1 MYKTFSQNDLF
12 GCLLENNQ
20 FCIHKCSKISNIFH
34 LLLSTMVL
42 IIRPLTT
49 TFMYQIIWLIEWW
62 TRQQAEKVLGVG
74 LFSLLH
80 FFFCIRYNQVWCTCR
95 AFEHVHPAC
104 YDSHVILFIGAVC
117 YSDKYVI
124 YQRLDTVNFM
134 RILFS
139 WIALKTYLQCLKFTD
154 KAQFT
159 YVSKQ
164 QSDFVISRGVYFH
177 QNFAHVKFRGNK
189 TFEKISK
196 FTVTNILVE
205 ISTVNVLKIRTH
217 FSSFRIAT
225 QYKKIP
231 DFPTFWKPI
240 FTIFIHLTF
249 KIFIQIFM
257 LADLYFKKNL
267 KPLI

>member
-1 MYKTFSQNDLF
+1 MTYLDVYLRRTSFAFINVPKFQTFFTYCSQLWFWLSDRSQLH
-12 GCLLENNQ
+12 L
-20 FCIHKCSKISNIFH
+20 CIRSFD
-34 LLLSTMVL
+34 LLSDEHDSKQRRCLV
-42 IIRPLTT
+42 
-49 TFMYQIIWLIEWW
+49 W
-62 TRQQAEKVLGVG
+62 VC
-74 LFSLLH
+74 SLCYI
-80 FFFCIRYNQVWCTCR
+80 FFCIRYNQVWCTCG

-117 YSDKYVI
+117 YSDKYVV

-205 ISTVNVLKIRTH
+205 ISTVNVLKIQTH

-225 QYKKIP
+225 QYSKIP
-231 DFPTFWKPI
+231 DFPTFSRPI